1 MKKGNDMSEQ
11 FFNQERREVSGFSAL
26 VFRGMGRID
35 LLQSDHEELVIET
48 QPEIR
53 SRIKTEVREGTLYI
67 DYDENWKDW
76 TGLRSLS
83 GDKIVFKLMMREVTA
98 ISISGVGS
106 LDTPRIESANLSLA
120 ITGPGLLTVGTL
132 KVPTLT
138 VNLSGVGAI
147 DVAGQTDELS
157 VTLSG
162 AGSLKAS
169 RLEAGKASVRLSGV
183 GTATVWAKNSLE
195 TSISGAGVIEYYGSP
210 QITQNNTGLGVLKF
224 MGNR

>member
-1 MKKGNDMSEQ
+1 MSEQ
-11 FFNQERREVSGFSAL
+11 SFNQERREVSGFSAL

-106 LDTPRIESANLSLA
+106 LDTPRIESATLSLA

>member
-1 MKKGNDMSEQ
+1 MSEQ
-11 FFNQERREVSGFSAL
+11 FSNQEKRDVSGFSAL

-35 LLQSDHEELVIET
+35 LLQGDHEELVIEA

-67 DYDENWKDW
+67 DYDEDWRDW
-76 TGLRSLS
+76 TGIRSLS
-83 GDKIVFKLMMREVTA
+83 GDKIVFKLTMREINA
-98 ISISGVGS
+98 ISVSGVGS
-106 LDTPRIESANLSLA
+106 LDTPRIETSSLTLA

-132 KVPTLT
+132 KTSTLA

-147 DVAGQTDELS
+147 DLAGQTDEMT

-162 AGSLKAS
+162 AGSFKAA

-183 GTATVWAKNSLE
+183 GTVSVWAKNSLE

-210 QITQNNTGLGVLKF
+210 QLSRSNTGLRVLKF
-224 MGNR
+224 MGSR

>member
-1 MKKGNDMSEQ
+1 MSEQ
-11 FFNQERREVSGFSAL
+11 FSNQEKKDVSGFSAL

-35 LLQSDHEELVIET
+35 LLQGDHEELAIEA

-67 DYDENWKDW
+67 DYDEDWRDW
-76 TGLRSLS
+76 TGIRSLS
-83 GDKIVFKLMMREVTA
+83 GDKIVFKLTMREINA
-98 ISISGVGS
+98 ISVSGVGS
-106 LDTPRIESANLSLA
+106 LDTPRIETSSLTLA

-132 KVPTLT
+132 RTSTLA

-147 DVAGQTDELS
+147 DLAGQTDEMT

-162 AGSLKAS
+162 AGSFKAA

-183 GTATVWAKNSLE
+183 GTASVWAKNSLE

-210 QITQNNTGLGVLKF
+210 QLSQSNTGLGVLKF
-224 MGNR
+224 MGSR

>member
-1 MKKGNDMSEQ
+1 MSEQ
-11 FFNQERREVSGFSAL
+11 FSNQEKRDVSGFSAL

-35 LLQSDHEELVIET
+35 LLQGDHEELVIEA

-67 DYDENWKDW
+67 DYDEDWRDW
-76 TGLRSLS
+76 TGIRSLS
-83 GDKIVFKLMMREVTA
+83 GDKIVFKLTMREINA
-98 ISISGVGS
+98 ISVSGVGS
-106 LDTPRIESANLSLA
+106 LDTPRIETSSLTLA

-132 KVPTLT
+132 KTSTLA

-147 DVAGQTDELS
+147 DLAGQTDEMT

-162 AGSLKAS
+162 AGSFKAA

-183 GTATVWAKNSLE
+183 GTVSVWAKNSLE

-210 QITQNNTGLGVLKF
+210 QLSRSNTGLGVLKF
-224 MGNR
+224 MGSR

>member
-1 MKKGNDMSEQ
+1 MSEQ
-11 FFNQERREVSGFSAL
+11 FSNQEKKDVSGFSAL

-35 LLQSDHEELVIET
+35 LLQGDHEELVIEA

-67 DYDENWKDW
+67 DYDEDWRDW
-76 TGLRSLS
+76 TGIRSLS
-83 GDKIVFKLMMREVTA
+83 GDKIVFKLTMREINA
-98 ISISGVGS
+98 ISVSGVGS
-106 LDTPRIESANLSLA
+106 LDTPRIETSSLTLA

-132 KVPTLT
+132 RTSTLA

-147 DVAGQTDELS
+147 DLAGQTDEMT

-162 AGSLKAS
+162 AGSFKAA

-183 GTATVWAKNSLE
+183 GTVSVWAKNSLE

-210 QITQNNTGLGVLKF
+210 QLSRSNTGLGVLKF
-224 MGNR
+224 MGSR

>member
-1 MKKGNDMSEQ
+1 
-11 FFNQERREVSGFSAL
+11 
-26 VFRGMGRID
+26 MGRID
-35 LLQSDHEELVIET
+35 LLQGDHEELVIEA

-67 DYDENWKDW
+67 DYDEDWRDW
-76 TGLRSLS
+76 TGIRSLS
-83 GDKIVFKLMMREVTA
+83 GDKIVFKLTMREINA
-98 ISISGVGS
+98 ISVSGVGS
-106 LDTPRIESANLSLA
+106 LDTPRIETSSLTLA

-132 KVPTLT
+132 KTSTLA

-147 DVAGQTDELS
+147 DLAGQTDEMT

-162 AGSLKAS
+162 AGSFKAA

-183 GTATVWAKNSLE
+183 GTVSVWAKNSLE

-210 QITQNNTGLGVLKF
+210 QLSRSNTGLGVLKF